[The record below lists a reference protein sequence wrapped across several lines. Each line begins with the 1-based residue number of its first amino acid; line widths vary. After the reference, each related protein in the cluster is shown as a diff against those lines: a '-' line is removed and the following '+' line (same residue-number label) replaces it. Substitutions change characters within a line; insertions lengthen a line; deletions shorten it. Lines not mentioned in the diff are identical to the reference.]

1 MQPTSL
7 LDNLNSDLLA
17 ALTAL
22 LPKGSAQRVLVYV
35 ESHDDISFWRGILS
49 PFEKKG
55 VNFDIQ
61 LPSQN
66 TLQKGKTAVLEF
78 ADRVGQNL
86 VLCVDSDYDYLLQE
100 NSDTSV
106 LINENQYIFQTYA
119 YSIENLKC
127 YSEGLHL
134 ICSQSSKN
142 DAKIIDFNELMQ
154 LYSSIVY
161 KLFLWSVHF
170 SLKQDTTS
178 FTLTEFCEIIKVLDK
193 VQISDKLTSAFEGLN
208 DRVNIKMRE
217 LERNHPNDLSEI
229 ELLATKLEQLGV
241 LPTNTYLF
249 IQGHT
254 IKDNVVLMFL
264 HPIFRHLKAEKENE
278 IKANAKHNEELVNQ
292 LNLYK
297 KQIVPIDLAI
307 DNNTEFK
314 TCHLYLKIESDISKY
329 IEKFQETT

>member
-35 ESHDDISFWRGILS
+35 ESHDDISFWRSILS
-49 PFEKKG
+49 PFERQG

-61 LPSQN
+61 LPSHN

-86 VLCVDSDYDYLLQE
+86 VLCVDSDYDYLLQG
-100 NSDTSV
+100 NSDTSE
-106 LINENQYIFQTYA
+106 LINKNQYIFQTYA

-134 ICSQSSKN
+134 ILSQSSKN
-142 DAKIIDFNELMQ
+142 DTKIFDFNELMQ
-154 LYSSIVY
+154 LYSSIAY

-178 FTLTEFCEIIKVLDK
+178 FTLTEFCDTIKVLDK
-193 VQISDKLTSAFEGLN
+193 VQVSDKFASAFQGLK
-208 DRVNIKMRE
+208 DRVAIKLSE
-217 LERNHPNDLSEI
+217 LERNYPNDVNEI
-229 ELLATKLEQLGV
+229 QSLAKKLEQLGV

-264 HPIFRHLKAEKENE
+264 NFWRTFI
-278 IKANAKHNEELVNQ
+278 Q
-292 LNLYK
+292 
-297 KQIVPIDLAI
+297 KQASP
-307 DNNTEFK
+307 K
-314 TCHLYLKIESDISKY
+314 RSK
-329 IEKFQETT
+329 